1 MAQAVNQKN
10 EKKAPKKERRRIKIG
25 QFFKE
30 VFGEVK
36 KLTWLSKKD
45 LASYTLAVLA
55 FIALMAIVVY
65 ALDLV
70 FGEGLALL
78 ANL

>member
-45 LASYTLAVLA
+45 LAAYTLTVLA